1 MQNRTSLSWVL
12 VLACTLIMLV
22 SYHAFA
28 VEYVVHEGE
37 SILGAVLL
45 TEPGDVILI
54 ECGSYLESN
63 LLLPDNVTL
72 KSVSGDPDCVTIFT
86 NGWNVAVSLF
96 QATRDTR
103 IEGITFARSPE
114 YLDKHVE
121 RGGAVHLRESS
132 PTFENCRFENFEAV
146 YGGAVFCKD
155 GSNPLFLN
163 CVFRG
168 NRARA
173 VGGAIACV
181 DDCEVS
187 LENCLVY
194 DNEAGSTGGAFSAAR
209 NSHVGISRT
218 TVANNTVGGVAS
230 SSAWSHSDVVVVGSI
245 ISEANLLVADNDGF
259 YKADCSNVHD
269 GSGLPPVDPSF
280 GYFISEDP
288 LFCMTLAGD
297 HKFNLDEASPCTPEA
312 VPDCEGMGAMPVGC
326 AMSSVDPPPFDSV
339 LPLVT
344 RLQDAYPNPFNPRT
358 TIAFDLA
365 KSGQV
370 SVGVFDLAGRL
381 VNQLLDESVAAGHHK
396 VTWQGRDSRGQN
408 AAAGVYFVRLKAAN
422 ITDTRRMTLVK

>member
-1 MQNRTSLSWVL
+1 MRVVGLVCALAMLLSTSV
-12 VLACTLIMLV
+12 
-22 SYHAFA
+22 FA

-37 SILGAVLL
+37 SIQSVIVDAGPGAV
-45 TEPGDVILI
+45 IQI
-54 ECGSYLESN
+54 MCGTYYESN
-63 LLLPDNVTL
+63 LFLPENVSI
-72 KSVSGDPDCVTIFT
+72 KSISGEPDCVTIYSDGL
-86 NGWNVAVSLF
+86 NEAIGAYQV
-96 QATRDTR
+96 TRATR

-114 YLDKHVE
+114 SLDQHIE
-121 RGGAVHLRESS
+121 SGGGVFLREAS

-146 YGGAVFCKD
+146 YGGAVYCQD
-155 GSNPLFLN
+155 GSNPLFSN

-168 NRARA
+168 NKARA

-194 DNEAGSTGGAFSAAR
+194 DNEAGSAGGAFSAVR
-209 NSHVGISRT
+209 NSHVGLFRT
-218 TVANNTVGGVAS
+218 TVANNTVGGPPS
-230 SSAWSHSDVVVVGSI
+230 SSCWDYSDVVVVAAI
-245 ISEANLLVADNDGF
+245 VSESNLLVGDNDGL
-259 YKADCSNVHD
+259 YKADCGNVYD

-280 GYFISEDP
+280 GYYISEDP
-288 LFCMTLAGD
+288 LFCMNLAGD
-297 HKFNLDEASPCTPEA
+297 YKFNLDEASPCTPEA

-326 AMSSVDPPPFDSV
+326 AMSSVDPPPSDSV

-358 TIAFDLA
+358 TIEYDLA

-370 SVGVFDLAGRL
+370 SVAVFDLAGRL
-381 VNQLLDESVAAGHHK
+381 VSQLLDESVAAGRHE
-396 VTWQGRDSRGQN
+396 VTWQGRDNRGQA
-408 AAAGVYFVRLKAAN
+408 AAAGVYFVRLKTAN